1 MAGGRKRGAN
11 PDLSIIIVSWNVRR
25 LLEECLK
32 SLYDSINGLT
42 FEVFVVD
49 NASSDQ
55 SVEMVR
61 SKFRDVCL
69 IANSENV
76 GFGRANNQ
84 ALEMSRG
91 KYVLFLNP
99 DALVLKGCVEELV
112 DFLERHPTVGM
123 VGPELVNGRNK
134 LLFNWSR
141 LSLRGITEFVVERLV
156 STLTRTHPVVLFKA
170 SRAVKWLTGACWMVR
185 RELIDQVG
193 SFDENLFMYGEEPDF
208 CYRVRK
214 AGWKIYFLRHVCIT
228 HYKGQSAKQVGSSL
242 PRFFASM
249 FYVVKKRLAA
259 LNVTLRPRSYNLARK
274 PQR

>member
-123 VGPELVNGRNK
+123 SGRSSSMAGISCCSTGAVSRSGASPNSSSSVWSRRSLGPTLWSCLK
-134 LLFNWSR
+134 LLG
-141 LSLRGITEFVVERLV
+141 L
-156 STLTRTHPVVLFKA
+156 
-170 SRAVKWLTGACWMVR
+170 
-185 RELIDQVG
+185 
-193 SFDENLFMYGEEPDF
+193 
-208 CYRVRK
+208 
-214 AGWKIYFLRHVCIT
+214 
-228 HYKGQSAKQVGSSL
+228 
-242 PRFFASM
+242 
-249 FYVVKKRLAA
+249 
-259 LNVTLRPRSYNLARK
+259 
-274 PQR
+274 